1 MPELPEVEII
11 VRDLSPKLSGVKIKS
26 FKLTHQPLINVSQ
39 KVWQKRVV
47 GQKIVGVWRRGKQ
60 AIFDLAS
67 GDHIVIHLKMTGQLI
82 WRHQKKMVVGGHP
95 IAGVGEALPNK
106 FTRAIFTFSD
116 GSQLFFNDIRKF
128 GWLRLHG
135 GEELKEKLARLGLEP
150 LVGNLDGKRLA
161 LIMKNKAKS
170 KIKQALLD
178 QTKVVGI
185 GNIYA
190 DESLWLSKIKPDR
203 RVAEIKPKEWQALA
217 EAIKRVLKLSIKY
230 RGTSFS
236 DYRDASGQKGN
247 FVSKLKVYGRGGKD
261 CFTCGRPLK
270 KAKIGGRGT
279 HWCDYCQI

>member
-1 MPELPEVEII
+1 
-11 VRDLSPKLSGVKIKS
+11 
-26 FKLTHQPLINVSQ
+26 
-39 KVWQKRVV
+39 
-47 GQKIVGVWRRGKQ
+47 
-60 AIFDLAS
+60 
-67 GDHIVIHLKMTGQLI
+67 
-82 WRHQKKMVVGGHP
+82 MVVGGHP
-95 IAGVGEALPNK
+95 IVGVGEALPNK

-116 GSQLFFNDIRKF
+116 GGQLFFNDVRKF

-150 LVGNLDGKRLA
+150 LAGDLDGKRLA

-217 EAIKRVLKLSIKY
+217 EAIKKVLKLSIKY

-236 DYRDASGQKGN
+236 DYRDASGRKGN

-279 HWCDYCQI
+279 HWCDYCQR